1 MGKGA
6 AADAYISPAYG
17 TDAAFGLVGYLCR
30 GGMVAMPLCTGSLR
44 ARLIQRHLEKRLGV
58 GAAFARSGGQWRAR
72 KPQRSAAAGE
82 HRTGEHPA
90 QRTIDAHAAQQT
102 FGWVQGCSSPAPL
115 PFGENGVPRGSASW
129 SRPQAAKTE
138 RARLAS
144 LSGLIYDPGTPS
156 GVQLGVLPAIPAR
169 IMARFSRET

>member
-1 MGKGA
+1 MDKGA

-30 GGMVAMPLCTGSLR
+30 GGMVAMPLLHRQLACKADPAALG
-44 ARLIQRHLEKRLGV
+44 KRLGV
-58 GAAFARSGGQWRAR
+58 GADFARNGSQWRAR

-102 FGWVQGCSSPAPL
+102 FGRVQGCSTPCTLALRRERSSKRQRL
-115 PFGENGVPRGSASW
+115 LVK
-129 SRPQAAKTE
+129 AAGREE
-138 RARLAS
+138 RALCWHRH
-144 LSGLIYDPGTPS
+144 PG
-156 GVQLGVLPAIPAR
+156 
-169 IMARFSRET
+169 